1 LTELPISKSAV
12 PLAGKPSRASAS
24 DRSNPLPAPFLIKV
38 ETLDDLRRLP
48 PPRLAPARVRV
59 ELALPGLAD
68 DERRT
73 FEKRLTDELAACGCS
88 ESSIALLIYFITAG
102 ALVWFGPL
110 APGSWLG
117 WVALV
122 LGMALASMAG
132 KIAGLVHANVRL
144 RRIAAEVMR
153 AVQVQGDG

>member
-1 LTELPISKSAV
+1 M
-12 PLAGKPSRASAS
+12 
-24 DRSNPLPAPFLIKV
+24 
-38 ETLDDLRRLP
+38 ETLEDLRRLP

-59 ELALPGLAD
+59 ELALPELAD
-68 DERRT
+68 DERRA

-88 ESSIALLIYFITAG
+88 EASIALLVYVIAAG
-102 ALVWFGPL
+102 ALLWFGL
-110 APGSWLG
+110 LSPGSWLG

-122 LGMALASMAG
+122 LGMAVASMAG

-153 AVQVQGDG
+153 VVQVQGDR